1 VARVRA
7 VAAAARPRAETAK
20 VRTMARTWEE
30 VGVMAEVDMAAA
42 RVAVATVR
50 DFGRRALARPPKGTQ
65 RSHSRPPSRDDG
77 GVERR

>member
-1 VARVRA
+1 M
-7 VAAAARPRAETAK
+7 AAAARPRAETAK

-30 VGVMAEVDMAAA
+30 VGVMAEVDMAAP